1 MFLVTTNVGL
11 FSIFWDARFG
21 VLLQLKISNKKL
33 TATKKESKIVIV
45 NSISDEF
52 SLTQGSNIKQLT

>member
-1 MFLVTTNVGL
+1 LVTTNVGL